1 MHLAMQVIHFL
12 NIPETTFLTDNL
24 IIAEVF
30 RKKDF
35 GADPGHW
42 SLRPFWSQILS
53 TIPESWMQVT
63 WIPREINRM
72 ADKMAKEA
80 RAMLLNDP
88 IYNCQNVSHLA
99 YPNRGCYAN
108 AIKNSF
114 SGTNCVIKHV
124 LCF

>member
-1 MHLAMQVIHFL
+1 L
-12 NIPETTFLTDNL
+12 
-24 IIAEVF
+24 
-30 RKKDF
+30 
-35 GADPGHW
+35 
-42 SLRPFWSQILS
+42 
-53 TIPESWMQVT
+53 MQVT

-88 IYNCQNVSHLA
+88 IYNCQNVSRLA